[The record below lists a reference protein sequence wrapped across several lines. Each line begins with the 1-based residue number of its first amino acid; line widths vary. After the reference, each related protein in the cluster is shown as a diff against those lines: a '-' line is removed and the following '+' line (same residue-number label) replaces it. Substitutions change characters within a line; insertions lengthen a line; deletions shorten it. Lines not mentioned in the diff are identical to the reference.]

1 MQMTVEAH
9 RDLYIHTSLGKKMRM
24 TKHMS
29 AVAFATS
36 ALLTLAPMAA
46 NAAVGDQVYAGGGS
60 ISIQFEG
67 SDAGYNST
75 LELWINGLA
84 VTPAIFPNH
93 STPIGTTYNV
103 PGSFSAGTLL
113 DIRLY
118 VVDTG
123 DTWHTGPGANN
134 SDGIAHANVIY
145 NYMGQNVRTYVGF
158 EDLAGGGDGD
168 YNDHTFSFT
177 NTVNAVPEPETYAM
191 LLAGLGL
198 LGAVARR
205 RSAK

>member
-1 MQMTVEAH
+1 MK
-9 RDLYIHTSLGKKMRM
+9 IK
-24 TKHMS
+24 KHMS
-29 AVAFATS
+29 AVALATS
-36 ALLTLAPMAA
+36 ALLSLAPMAA
-46 NAAVGDQVYAGGGS
+46 NAAIGDNVYASGGS

-93 STPIGTTYNV
+93 STPVGTIYNV

-113 DIRLY
+113 DIQLH
-118 VVDTG
+118 VVNTG
-123 DTWHTGPGANN
+123 NTWHTGSGANN
-134 SDGIAHANVIY
+134 SDNIAHANVIY
-145 NYMGQNVRTYVGF
+145 NYQGQAGRTYVGF
-158 EDLAGGGDGD
+158 EDLAGGGDRD

-191 LLAGLGL
+191 LLAGMGL

-205 RSAK
+205 RKAK